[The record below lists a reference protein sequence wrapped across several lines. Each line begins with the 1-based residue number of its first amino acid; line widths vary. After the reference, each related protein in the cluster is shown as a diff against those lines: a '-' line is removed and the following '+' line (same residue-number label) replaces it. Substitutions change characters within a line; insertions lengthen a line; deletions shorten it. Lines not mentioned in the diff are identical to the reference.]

1 MIEGKA
7 GRIDFDFFLLF
18 KIKPNYKIILKN
30 RKITE
35 KEHFANHITQF
46 LPLVFFYFTNKIK
59 VTSLK

>member
-7 GRIDFDFFLLF
+7 GRIDFDFILLF

-35 KEHFANHITQF
+35 KEHFANHITQAPFF
-46 LPLVFFYFTNKIK
+46 L
-59 VTSLK
+59 